1 LTFSHLL
8 TARFYGPLW
17 RIFISRKEFEQRLE
31 GADIVVRGVLGILSE
46 QPRDMQRKKKS
57 KTANLM
63 SYVFRPRQL
72 MLAKSEQGLAPL
84 WLAGKFYG
92 VYLRHP
98 R

>member
-1 LTFSHLL
+1 MTFSHLL
-8 TARFYGPLW
+8 TARLYGLLW
-17 RIFISRKEFEQRLE
+17 RIFVSRKEFEQRLE
-31 GADIVVRGVLGILSE
+31 GAEMVVRGVLEILSE
-46 QPRDMQRKKKS
+46 RLRDMSGRKS
-57 KTANLM
+57 KTANLI

-72 MLAKSEQGLAPL
+72 MLAKSEQGLVTL